1 MPQIYSFPYI
11 FLCEKLNVG
20 TSLAVQGLRLC
31 ASNTEGMNSVPGWS
45 TERPH
50 AEWHGQKKKNPEKV
64 KHEC

>member
-1 MPQIYSFPYI
+1 M
-11 FLCEKLNVG
+11 G

-50 AEWHGQKKKNPEKV
+50 AVWHGQKKKNPEKV
-64 KHEC
+64 KHELTFFLEYQNRIY